1 MYFYLALYLLSGIL
15 IVFNIYIGMIF
26 LSIVML
32 SCMIKLKS
40 YRIAILGI
48 IFVVIGYL
56 ILPSIQLPQLDSFNH
71 EKRNK
76 APLHDFIEFKD
87 DMVIDGDLFKSIAQ
101 QKSKTYQVYY
111 TIKSKEEKDKILNN
125 LPLFKKC
132 EVYYDYSN
140 PLPNTNSLK
149 FNYKEYLIQQDIE
162 GIIKI
167 KQPFLKSCIN
177 SKLNLL
183 EKLQFHRE
191 HLILNLKKLNSEYIE
206 DIIALTL
213 GETKYLSSERIEEL
227 KHLGIYHL
235 YAVSGS
241 HVALL
246 SVFLFNILLKFKLRY
261 HQAELIIFI
270 LLPIYAVLTGLS
282 PSVIRAVAVVMLY
295 LVIKKFTRLDS
306 LQILSITF
314 ILSVMYKP
322 FIIYDIGFQL
332 SYLVSTFLLLTI
344 PIIKTFHFIYKL
356 ICINLIAQI
365 STFPILIM
373 HFNTF
378 QWLGLLTNFFFI
390 PWFEL
395 ILFPLVMIFLIIY
408 VTIGFVPNILIY
420 LTDLMLSITID
431 IIQII
436 NNFNIEDIV
445 VRNLS
450 HISYFLIFIICVMI
464 SMYILKKKIF
474 KAIIIFI
481 LVIITVTYD
490 FKEDR
495 VILRFL
501 DVGQGDAM
509 VSYHKDT
516 NQIVMID
523 TGGKMLSNK
532 KDWQIKDNELSYT
545 KSVLIPELHE
555 KGIRKIDY
563 LIVSHPHLDHM
574 GELEELS
581 QKIKIKNLIINK
593 RTWDNKE
600 LKLLISSLEQKGIT
614 IIDSV
619 GLKNI
624 KVGKAIYR
632 FYNQDTKSHPDKNEN
647 SIITELEVYNKKI
660 ISTGDATQNNERT
673 VLNKIDHQYDI
684 LKVGHHG
691 SSTSSTEEFLS
702 RVKPRLCIISAGRGN
717 KYGLPK
723 KVTIKKLQ
731 NHKCKI
737 LNTQDIGG
745 ITITLTK
752 AGISTTNGLYD
763 YNKSG

>member
-26 LSIVML
+26 LSIVIL

-101 QKSKTYQVYY
+101 QKGKTYQVYY

-445 VRNLS
+445 VKNLS

-464 SMYILKKKIF
+464 SMYILKKKI
-474 KAIIIFI
+474 
-481 LVIITVTYD
+481 V
-490 FKEDR
+490 
-495 VILRFL
+495 
-501 DVGQGDAM
+501 
-509 VSYHKDT
+509 
-516 NQIVMID
+516 
-523 TGGKMLSNK
+523 
-532 KDWQIKDNELSYT
+532 
-545 KSVLIPELHE
+545 
-555 KGIRKIDY
+555 
-563 LIVSHPHLDHM
+563 
-574 GELEELS
+574 
-581 QKIKIKNLIINK
+581 
-593 RTWDNKE
+593 
-600 LKLLISSLEQKGIT
+600 KLLL
-614 IIDSV
+614 
-619 GLKNI
+619 
-624 KVGKAIYR
+624 
-632 FYNQDTKSHPDKNEN
+632 
-647 SIITELEVYNKKI
+647 
-660 ISTGDATQNNERT
+660 
-673 VLNKIDHQYDI
+673 
-684 LKVGHHG
+684 
-691 SSTSSTEEFLS
+691 FL
-702 RVKPRLCIISAGRGN
+702 
-717 KYGLPK
+717 Y
-723 KVTIKKLQ
+723 
-731 NHKCKI
+731 
-737 LNTQDIGG
+737 
-745 ITITLTK
+745 
-752 AGISTTNGLYD
+752 
-763 YNKSG
+763 

>member
-1 MYFYLALYLLSGIL
+1 MYFYLALFLLSGIL
-15 IVFNIYIGMIF
+15 IVFNIYIGIIF
-26 LSIVML
+26 LSIIML
-32 SCMIKLKS
+32 SCMIKLES
-40 YRIAILGI
+40 YKITMLGLV
-48 IFVVIGYL
+48 FVIIGYL
-56 ILPSIQLPQLDSFNH
+56 ILPSIQLPKLDSFNH
-71 EKRNK
+71 VKRNK
-76 APLHDFIEFKD
+76 VALHDFIEFKD
-87 DMVIDGDLFKSIAQ
+87 DIVIDGDLFKSIAQ
-101 QKSKTYQVYY
+101 HKGETYQVYY

-132 EVYYDYSN
+132 KVYYEYIE

-149 FNYKEYLIQQDIE
+149 FNYQEYLTQQGIE

-167 KQPFLKSCIN
+167 KQPFLKTCIN
-177 SKLNLL
+177 SELNLL

-191 HLILNLKKLNSEYIE
+191 HLISNLKKLNSDYIE
-206 DIIALTL
+206 DIIALSL

-246 SVFLFNILLKFKLRY
+246 SVFLFNILLKFKMRY

-295 LVIKKFTRLDS
+295 LVVKKFTHLDS

-314 ILSVMYKP
+314 ILYVLYNP
-322 FIIYDIGFQL
+322 FIIYDVGFQL

-344 PIIKTFHFIYKL
+344 PIIKSFHFVYKL

-395 ILFPLVMIFLIIY
+395 MLFPLVMIFLIIY

-481 LVIITVTYD
+481 IVILSVTYD
-490 FKEDR
+490 VVEDS
-495 VILRFL
+495 VVLRFL

-516 NQIVMID
+516 NQVVMID
-523 TGGKMLSNK
+523 TGGKILSSRK
-532 KDWQIKDNELSYT
+532 EWQIKDNELSYT
-545 KSVLIPELHE
+545 QSVLIPELHE
-555 KGIRKIDY
+555 KGVRKIDY

-574 GELEELS
+574 AELEELS
-581 QKIKIKNLIINK
+581 EKIKIKRLIINK

-600 LKLLISSLEQKGIT
+600 LNLLISSLEQKGIT

-619 GLKNI
+619 GLQKL
-624 KVGKAIYR
+624 KVGNSIYK
-632 FYNQDTKSHPDKNEN
+632 FYNQNTKSHTDKNEN
-647 SIITELEVYNKKI
+647 SIITELEVYNKKML
-660 ISTGDATQNNERT
+660 STGDATKNNERT
-673 VLNKIDHQYDI
+673 VLKQINHHYNI

-702 RVKPRLCIISAGRGN
+702 RVKPNLCIISAGRGN

-723 KVTIKKLQ
+723 KETIEKLQ

-745 ITITLTK
+745 ITIKLT
-752 AGISTTNGLYD
+752 
-763 YNKSG
+763 

>member
-1 MYFYLALYLLSGIL
+1 MYFYFALFLLSGIL

-26 LSIVML
+26 LSIIML

-40 YRIAILGI
+40 YKIMMLGLS
-48 IFVVIGYL
+48 FVVIGYL
-56 ILPSIQLPQLDSFNH
+56 ILPSIQLPKLDSFNYV
-71 EKRNK
+71 KRNK
-76 APLHDFIEFKD
+76 IPLHDFIEFKD
-87 DMVIDGDLFKSIAQ
+87 DMVIDGDLFKSIVQ
-101 QKSKTYQVYY
+101 YKDKTYQVYY
-111 TIKSKEEKDKILNN
+111 KIKSKEEKDQILNN
-125 LPLFKKC
+125 LPLFKRC
-132 EVYYDYSN
+132 QVYYDYSD

-149 FNYKEYLIQQDIE
+149 FNYIEYLIQQDIE
-162 GIIKI
+162 GIIKV
-167 KQPFLKSCIN
+167 KQPFLESCIN

-191 HLILNLKKLNSEYIE
+191 HLISKLKKLNSKYIE

-213 GETKYLSSERIEEL
+213 GEMKYLSSERIEEL

-241 HVALL
+241 HVALI

-295 LVIKKFTRLDS
+295 LVIKKFTSLDS

-314 ILSVMYKP
+314 ILYVVYNP

-344 PIIKTFHFIYKL
+344 PIIKGFHFIYKL

-373 HFNTF
+373 HFNIF

-395 ILFPLVMIFLIIY
+395 ILFPLVMVFLINY
-408 VTIGFVPNILIY
+408 VTIGLVPNILIH

-431 IIQII
+431 IIQTI
-436 NNFNIEDIV
+436 NNLNIEDIV

-450 HISYFLIFIICVMI
+450 PIFYFLIFISCVMI
-464 SMYILKKKIF
+464 CIYILKKKIL
-474 KAIIIFI
+474 KAIIMFI
-481 LVIITVTYD
+481 LVILSVTYD
-490 FKEDR
+490 LKEDS
-495 VILRFL
+495 VVLRFL

-516 NQIVMID
+516 NQVVMID
-523 TGGKMLSNK
+523 TGGKILISK
-532 KDWQIKDNELSYT
+532 KEWQIKDNELSYT
-545 KSVLIPELHE
+545 QSVLIPELHE
-555 KGIRKIDY
+555 KGVSKIDY

-574 GELEELS
+574 AELEELS
-581 QKIKIKNLIINK
+581 GKIKIKKLIINK

-600 LKLLISSLEQKGIT
+600 LKLLISRLEQKGIT

-619 GLKNI
+619 GLKKLQIGNS
-624 KVGKAIYR
+624 IYR
-632 FYNQDTKSHPDKNEN
+632 FYNQDTKSHTDKNEN

-660 ISTGDATQNNERT
+660 LSTGDATKNNERA
-673 VLNKIDHQYDI
+673 VLNQINHQYDI

-702 RVKPRLCIISAGRGN
+702 RVKPSLCIISAGRGN

-723 KVTIKKLQ
+723 KETIRKLQ

-737 LNTQDIGG
+737 LNTQDIGD
-745 ITITLTK
+745 ITIKLTK
-752 AGISTTNGLYD
+752 AGIATSNGLND
-763 YNKSG
+763 YNK